1 MSSLQELAGH
11 HSPCYST
18 LSLYHGSTVNYN
30 VLFWIVI
37 SLALC
42 YASSKQEGFC
52 MVGFHSRLAKEG
64 GERMSD
70 YELLM
75 IMLTVLSLVVV
86 LITKER
92 K

>member
-1 MSSLQELAGH
+1 
-11 HSPCYST
+11 
-18 LSLYHGSTVNYN
+18 
-30 VLFWIVI
+30 
-37 SLALC
+37 
-42 YASSKQEGFC
+42 
-52 MVGFHSRLAKEG
+52 MVCCRPRIAKEG
-64 GERMSD
+64 GERMTD

>member
-1 MSSLQELAGH
+1 MVCFR
-11 HSPCYST
+11 P
-18 LSLYHGSTVNYN
+18 
-30 VLFWIVI
+30 WI
-37 SLALC
+37 
-42 YASSKQEGFC
+42 
-52 MVGFHSRLAKEG
+52 AKEG

-75 IMLTVLSLVVV
+75 IVFTVLSLVVV